1 MAGGA
6 AGRRR
11 QGKKEGLDRATGWC
25 HRGDASL
32 ACLVRKYTDLYN
44 LCTDF
49 RKQQRATVMTEQGP
63 KDEEMATSDRRS
75 LDEWWPPHPTA
86 RLQEGVSLRRE
97 DMYGSGCSPVFVDTN
112 VLVYARF
119 PESPLYDAAR
129 SRLERAE
136 EDGEPLR
143 VSRLLTFNAADFRRY
158 GDRIEIVGE

>member
-1 MAGGA
+1 M
-6 AGRRR
+6 
-11 QGKKEGLDRATGWC
+11 
-25 HRGDASL
+25 
-32 ACLVRKYTDLYN
+32 
-44 LCTDF
+44 
-49 RKQQRATVMTEQGP
+49 
-63 KDEEMATSDRRS
+63 
-75 LDEWWPPHPTA
+75 
-86 RLQEGVSLRRE
+86 
-97 DMYGSGCSPVFVDTN
+97 FVDTN